1 MERKLESFHC
11 GCLRRILRVSY
22 LEKATNDE
30 IMSRSRMPQLSTMI
44 MLKRI
49 KWYGHI
55 QRMEPGRLARSAFD
69 WDPPDQ
75 YAHARRAPG
84 GQRKNVDESNRRR
97 LCTKQS
103 IVHQIAGRK
112 QQPGQRMPSTISLY
126 STSQNNQTNNSS
138 CFVCICICICCQP
151 CLYFIFGIKVLKQ

>member
-1 MERKLESFHC
+1 
-11 GCLRRILRVSY
+11 
-22 LEKATNDE
+22 
-30 IMSRSRMPQLSTMI
+30 MPQLSTMI

-75 YAHARRAPG
+75 NVHARRAPG
-84 GQRKNVDESNRRR
+84 GQRKTWMSQIEGDCVRNKVSFTR
-97 LCTKQS
+97 LQEK
-103 IVHQIAGRK
+103 AA
-112 QQPGQRMPSTISLY
+112 QQPGQRMPSTISSY

-138 CFVCICICICCQP
+138 CFVCICCQP
-151 CLYFIFGIKVLKQ
+151 CLYFIFGI

>member
-22 LEKATNDE
+22 LEKATNEE

-69 WDPPDQ
+69 WDPPDH
-75 YAHARRAPG
+75 YVHARRAPG
-84 GQRKNVDESNRRR
+84 GQRKTWMSQIEGDCVRNKVSFTR
-97 LCTKQS
+97 LQEKAATGS
-103 IVHQIAGRK
+103 
-112 QQPGQRMPSTISLY
+112 
-126 STSQNNQTNNSS
+126 
-138 CFVCICICICCQP
+138 
-151 CLYFIFGIKVLKQ
+151 

>member
-69 WDPPDQ
+69 WDP
-75 YAHARRAPG
+75 ARSIRPCQTHSWGATE
-84 GQRKNVDESNRRR
+84 NVDESNRRR

-103 IVHQIAGRK
+103 IVHQIAGESSK
-112 QQPGQRMPSTISLY
+112 PGQRMPSTISSC

-138 CFVCICICICCQP
+138 CFVCICCQP

>member
-22 LEKATNDE
+22 LEKATNEE

-75 YAHARRAPG
+75 YVHARRAPG
-84 GQRKNVDESNRRR
+84 GQRKTWMSQIEGDCVRNKVSLTRLQEKAATGFKECLQQFRRTALHR
-97 LCTKQS
+97 ITKQ
-103 IVHQIAGRK
+103 I
-112 QQPGQRMPSTISLY
+112 
-126 STSQNNQTNNSS
+126 NSS
-138 CFVCICICICCQP
+138 CFVCICCQP
-151 CLYFIFGIKVLKQ
+151 CPLFHIWN

>member
-1 MERKLESFHC
+1 
-11 GCLRRILRVSY
+11 
-22 LEKATNDE
+22 
-30 IMSRSRMPQLSTMI
+30 MSRSRMPQLSTMI

-84 GQRKNVDESNRRR
+84 GQRKTWMTVHE
-97 LCTKQS
+97 TKYRS
-103 IVHQIAGRK
+103 PDCRRK
-112 QQPGQRMPSTISLY
+112 QQPGQRRPSTISSY

-138 CFVCICICICCQP
+138 CFVCICICICICCQP

>member
-1 MERKLESFHC
+1 M
-11 GCLRRILRVSY
+11 SY
-22 LEKATNDE
+22 LEKATNEE
-30 IMSRSRMPQLSTMI
+30 IMSRSRMPQLSAMI

-75 YAHARRAPG
+75 YVHARRAPWG
-84 GQRKNVDESNRRR
+84 ATENVDESNRRR

-103 IVHQIAGRK
+103 IVHQIAGESSNLDKECLQQFRRTALHRITK
-112 QQPGQRMPSTISLY
+112 QITLLVLFVFVANRAFIS
-126 STSQNNQTNNSS
+126 
-138 CFVCICICICCQP
+138 
-151 CLYFIFGIKVLKQ
+151 YFELKC

>member
-1 MERKLESFHC
+1 
-11 GCLRRILRVSY
+11 
-22 LEKATNDE
+22 
-30 IMSRSRMPQLSTMI
+30 

-75 YAHARRAPG
+75 YVLARRAPR
-84 GQRKNVDESNRRR
+84 GQRKMWMSQIEGDCV

-103 IVHQIAGRK
+103 IVHQIAGESSNRVKECLQQFRRTALHRITK
-112 QQPGQRMPSTISLY
+112 QITLLVLFVFVANSAFISYLE
-126 STSQNNQTNNSS
+126 
-138 CFVCICICICCQP
+138 
-151 CLYFIFGIKVLKQ
+151 LKC